1 MTLVGELCLW
11 IGLLMAAWGATVS
24 VAGGMTHRADL
35 SASGRRAVY
44 VAAGALLLANA
55 GIVSALLSRDFSFAY
70 VARHA
75 SLDLPQPYLVSALWS
90 GTAGALLVT
99 AFGIAALGGAAVVAG
114 ARRDRPSATWT
125 AAAIAALLL
134 ALLVV
139 LCFIRNPYERL
150 GWLAADGL
158 GLDPMLR
165 HAETMPVRL
174 VDAVAFAAVGVAAAV
189 VVGARSSGTGPV
201 GASSLARPWILPAWI
216 LLTLGLSL
224 QMRGWYA
231 YSAVGGVWRWT
242 PYATVALVLWAA
254 AGIALHPRSRG
265 GAGRRWRVGEHLSH
279 VGAAVAAVAVA
290 AGAFSTTSAILLRTG
305 QESRMAD
312 PFGHEWRFVSQGVSR
327 YGTADHDVTA
337 VAMESWRD
345 GAPRGLIVSQ
355 RLDYQ
360 TAQGGGTSV
369 LRPALRTGVLVD
381 LRVSVDSTDGD
392 LAGVRVT
399 FVPLAGVLWFGAA
412 LLVLG
417 GLAALLPIGGA
428 AVPASGGPS

>member
-11 IGLLMAAWGATVS
+11 IALLMAAWGTTVS

-44 VAAGALLLANA
+44 VAAGALLLAAA
-55 GIVSALLSRDFSFAY
+55 GVVTALLSRDFSFAY

-75 SLDLPQPYLVSALWS
+75 SLDLSKPYLVSALWS

-99 AFGIAALGGAAVVAG
+99 AFVLAALGSVAVFAG
-114 ARRDRPSATWT
+114 AKHDRAAAAWT
-125 AAAIAALLL
+125 AAAIASLLSV
-134 ALLVV
+134 LLVV
-139 LCFIRNPYERL
+139 LCFVRNPYERL

-165 HAETMPVRL
+165 HAEMMPARL
-174 VDAVAFAAVGVAAAV
+174 VDTVAFAAVGVGAAV
-189 VVGARSSGTGPV
+189 VVGARSSRAAPLQ
-201 GASSLARPWILPAWI
+201 ASSLARPWILPAWI
-216 LLTLGLSL
+216 LLTLGLAL

-231 YSAVGGVWRWT
+231 YSAEGGVWRWT
-242 PYATVALVLWAA
+242 PYATGALVLWAV
-254 AGIALHPRSRG
+254 AGVALHARRG
-265 GAGRRWRVGEHLSH
+265 RRAGRRWRVGEHLSH

-290 AGAFSTTSAILLRTG
+290 ASAFSTTSAIQLRTG
-305 QESRMAD
+305 QESRVAD

-327 YGTADHDVTA
+327 YGTPDHDVTA
-337 VAMESWRD
+337 VALEGWRD

-369 LRPALRTGVLVD
+369 SRPALRAGLLMD

-417 GLAALLPIGGA
+417 GVAALLPVGGA
-428 AVPASGGPS
+428 AVPASGGPT